1 MPEFAFLEL
10 AFAKTS
16 LHPPSSLLLH
26 CFFLWLG
33 LVPLPVAEV
42 CDDFLPS
49 PMLPFTHTFF
59 LSVLFSASSLD
70 LCENV
75 GMLQS
80 LSEVPRRPSLSI
92 RTTEDGCYLKSQGDD
107 VPSVLE
113 VLTRC
118 PWLPYSYPSLPT
130 ILPLSRCLR
139 DAFAMFS
146 LEVLGPWSFPTVAR
160 AFRSSAEL
168 RSLPRSSLVF
178 SEVLQSPPEFLL
190 VRRSSSLSAGVPPCP
205 PEFLL
210 VRRSSSL
217 SAGVP
222 AASLEPLSLGVLRSS
237 SARLPL
243 SSEGFPLL
251 SYDAAIAS

>member
-1 MPEFAFLEL
+1 MTEENEELKKRMSGVEEMVTNLIVDQQAMAKAFQERGDQHSRSLERHRADL
-10 AFAKTS
+10 NTARKDI
-16 LHPPSSLLLH
+16 LRLKDNQSSIVDE
-26 CFFLWLG
+26 C
-33 LVPLPVAEV
+33 LVLRTQVESMG
-42 CDDFLPS
+42 DN
-49 PMLPFTHTFF
+49 
-59 LSVLFSASSLD
+59 
-70 LCENV
+70 LCRS
-75 GMLQS
+75 G
-80 LSEVPRRPSLSI
+80 
-92 RTTEDGCYLKSQGDD
+92 D

-130 ILPLSRCLR
+130 TLPLSRCLR

-190 VRRSSSLSAGVPPCP
+190 VRRSSSLSAGVP
-205 PEFLL
+205 
-210 VRRSSSL
+210 
-217 SAGVP
+217 

-251 SYDAAIAS
+251 SYGAAIAS